1 MLNKQKKTVLNSKI
15 VKLLFFS
22 PLLFITPIFNNYGDL
37 KAGLEFQ
44 WDSNSDYRQL
54 KWFQKDDERR
64 ARNTIF
70 FFLRPRDRQNELLK
84 INLKLPK
91 TFKSN
96 LNKEKISLCKVLI
109 GGFEART
116 KCLDKIPADIEISED
131 KKSIDIFPYS
141 PLPSN
146 KESYAVVFKVFNPKK
161 SGLFQ
166 FHSFGQYIGQ
176 DQVLSYLGSWTI
188 RID

>member
-1 MLNKQKKTVLNSKI
+1 MFNKQKKRVLNSKF
-15 VKLLFFS
+15 VKILFFS
-22 PLLFITPIFNNYGDL
+22 PILFLTPFFNNYGDL

-44 WDSNSDYRQL
+44 WDSNPNYKQL
-54 KWFQKDDERR
+54 KWFQKDEERR

-70 FFLRPRDRQNELLK
+70 FFLRPSDRQKELLK
-84 INLKLPK
+84 ISLKLPK

-96 LNKEKISLCKVLI
+96 LKEEKISLCKVLI

-116 KCLDKIPADIEISED
+116 KCLDSIPADVEISAD

-146 KESYAVVFKVFNPKK
+146 KDSYAVVFKVFNPRK
-161 SGLFQ
+161 SGMFQ
-166 FHSFGQYIGQ
+166 FHSFGQYIGK
-176 DQVLSYLGSWTI
+176 DPVLSYLGSWTI